1 MTQAAINFQRELQ
14 EASDSITMSF
24 SEIEASVTDMAS
36 SSSSTVASPWT
47 SAVEAWL
54 FILLLVPVVC
64 ALFLYACHDP
74 TPPVDI
80 DGRRLRRES
89 FQMVPMNTS
98 GWERVKNA
106 LFQRD
111 TDDEESD
118 EFDDELD
125 PVGRAITR
133 YGAIMNNDVPSSII
147 TVV

>member
-1 MTQAAINFQRELQ
+1 MTEAAANFHQELQ
-14 EASDSITMSF
+14 EASDSIAMSL
-24 SEIEASVTDMAS
+24 SGLEASVNEIV
-36 SSSSTVASPWT
+36 SSTSSNGASPWT

-80 DGRRLRRES
+80 NGRRLRRES
-89 FQMVPMNTS
+89 FQLVPLNNS

-106 LFQRD
+106 IFQRD
-111 TDDEESD
+111 SDDEESD
-118 EFDDELD
+118 EFDELD
-125 PVGRAITR
+125 PVGRATMR